1 MRLSDYPVVFTSDSN
16 YFFSCNAKTI
26 RVLSVETGQVVRVLS
41 SSAEEGGHK
50 DTVTGVMLNPRNLLQ
65 LYSAS
70 LDGTIKLW
78 DFNDAVLLKTY
89 EIGVP
94 ITHMVVHESIP
105 GDVYLTTKKKSTK
118 RFHQYQAKKCKGLH
132 ISFTFVL
139 LTLEWREARELVMM
153 LTYCS
158 KNY

>member
-26 RVLSVETGQVVRVLS
+26 RILSVETGQVVRVLS
-41 SSAEEGGHK
+41 SSAEEGGHT
-50 DTVTGVMLNPRNLLQ
+50 DTVTSVMINPKNLLQ

-89 EIGVP
+89 EVGVP
-94 ITHMVVHESIP
+94 ITHMIMHERIP
-105 GDVYLTTKKKSTK
+105 GCVYLTTKKKSTK
-118 RFHQYQAKKCKGLH
+118 HTHQHQAKKCKKGGGGKETCNIIWFDLWMDN
-132 ISFTFVL
+132 I
-139 LTLEWREARELVMM
+139 E
-153 LTYCS
+153 
-158 KNY
+158 

>member
-41 SSAEEGGHK
+41 SSTEEGGHK
-50 DTVTGVMLNPRNLLQ
+50 DTVTSVMLNPKNLLQ

-89 EIGVP
+89 EVGVP
-94 ITHMVVHESIP
+94 ITYMVVHESIP
-105 GDVYLTTKKKSTK
+105 NDIYLTTKKKSTK
-118 RFHQYQAKKCKGLH
+118 RFHQYQARKCKGLH
-132 ISFTFVL
+132 ISSAFVFSIP
-139 LTLEWREARELVMM
+139 EWLEAREQVMM

-158 KNY
+158 